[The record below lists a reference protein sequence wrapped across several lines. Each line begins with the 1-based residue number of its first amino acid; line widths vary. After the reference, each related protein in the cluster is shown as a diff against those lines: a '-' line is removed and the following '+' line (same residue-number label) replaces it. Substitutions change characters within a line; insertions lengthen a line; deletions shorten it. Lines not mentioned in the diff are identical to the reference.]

1 MVASVFSRVKMS
13 ALDGVAS
20 SRKNAGREGFWY
32 QMELDFTLTED
43 KDRFFYSSA
52 RSS

>member
-32 QMELDFTLTED
+32 QMELDFTLT
-43 KDRFFYSSA
+43 RTSSSSA
-52 RSS
+52 QSS